1 LEVDIT
7 KKVQYFMKYGLVG
20 LILIA
25 VAAASGIYYYQHQ
38 HKYFNVYD
46 AQVASS
52 LVAAKVHGNAIVT
65 EKVVGNGEHVEAGD
79 VIAHVQSKITD
90 DDLANLEQTVALSQ
104 RNLDEVKKGQT
115 VTVAVPS
122 AAPAPAAASTP
133 RRSGGGS
140 SQSAAAAESR
150 MNRMQELYEM
160 GAVSARERDAAVAAY
175 HAAQSSASSY
185 SAPAASSAPSTP
197 AVTYQTTTQPADP
210 KAVQAAE
217 LQLKQAQAAL
227 DNAKQDAA
235 ETDIVAPVA
244 GTVYYADGIDEGGE
258 VKAGQTIASVGNAED
273 IWVEARVSSEKAPNI
288 RLGQFVSY
296 EIDGHKLQG
305 SVQDIQQPSKK
316 DDSGSADG
324 TNAASS
330 SDGSAAA
337 GQDQNGQSG
346 QNGQNGQDG
355 QPAVNTNDASGN
367 PSDQGGTS
375 DGQNGQIVM
384 AGSGNQDP
392 KTTTS
397 VEDEKEDPDIL
408 IIRISIP
415 SGLGF
420 DLKPGMKAVVK
431 FAMNG

>member
-1 LEVDIT
+1 MEFDIT
-7 KKVQYFMKYGLVG
+7 KKVQYFLKYGLVG
-20 LILIA
+20 LIVIA

-52 LVAAKVHGNAIVT
+52 LVATKVHGNATVT
-65 EKVVGNGEHVEAGD
+65 EKVVADGEHVEAGD

-104 RNLDEVKKGQT
+104 RNLDEIKKGQT
-115 VTVAVPS
+115 VTVAVPGPAPTPAAS
-122 AAPAPAAASTP
+122 APA
-133 RRSGGGS
+133 RSSGS

-150 MNRMQELYEM
+150 MHRMQELYEM

-175 HAAQSSASSY
+175 NSASSASSAS
-185 SAPAASSAPSTP
+185 SAPAASSSSSAP
-197 AVTYQTTTQPADP
+197 AVTYKTTTQPADP

-244 GTVYYADGIDEGGE
+244 GTVYYADGIDEGSD
-258 VKAGQTIASVGNAED
+258 VKAGQTIASVGNAD
-273 IWVEARVSSEKAPNI
+273 DLWVEARVSSEKAPKI

-316 DDSGSADG
+316 DDSSDSSNNGSDMSADG
-324 TNAASS
+324 TNNANMS
-330 SDGSAAA
+330 
-337 GQDQNGQSG
+337 GQAG
-346 QNGQNGQDG
+346 QNGQAGQDG

-367 PSDQGGTS
+367 PADPNAANSQ
-375 DGQNGQIVM
+375 DGQNGQLVP

-397 VEDEKEDPDIL
+397 VENAKEDEDIL

-420 DLKPGMKAVVK
+420 DLKPGMRAIVK

>member
-1 LEVDIT
+1 
-7 KKVQYFMKYGLVG
+7 M
-20 LILIA
+20 
-25 VAAASGIYYYQHQ
+25 
-38 HKYFNVYD
+38 
-46 AQVASS
+46 
-52 LVAAKVHGNAIVT
+52 
-65 EKVVGNGEHVEAGD
+65 
-79 VIAHVQSKITD
+79 
-90 DDLANLEQTVALSQ
+90 
-104 RNLDEVKKGQT
+104 RN
-115 VTVAVPS
+115 S
-122 AAPAPAAASTP
+122 AAPTAASAP
-133 RRSGGGS
+133 RRSSGGGS

-175 HAAQSSASSY
+175 HAAQSSASSSSY
-185 SAPAASSAPSTP
+185 AAPAASSSTSAP

-316 DDSGSADG
+316 DDSDSANGANGSDG
-324 TNAASS
+324 TAAH
-330 SDGSAAA
+330 
-337 GQDQNGQSG
+337 GQDQNGQNAQGS
-346 QNGQNGQDG
+346 QDG

-367 PSDQGGTS
+367 PSDQGATS
-375 DGQNGQIVM
+375 DGQNGQVVM

>member
-1 LEVDIT
+1 MEVDIT

-52 LVAAKVHGNAIVT
+52 LVATKVHGNATVT
-65 EKVVGNGEHVEAGD
+65 EKVVADGEHVEAGD
-79 VIAHVQSKITD
+79 IIAHVQSKITD

-104 RNLDEVKKGQT
+104 RNLDEIKKGQT
-115 VTVAVPS
+115 VTVAVPGP
-122 AAPAPAAASTP
+122 APAPAASAP
-133 RRSGGGS
+133 ARSSGS

-150 MNRMQELYEM
+150 MHRMQELYEM

-175 HAAQSSASSY
+175 NSASSASSAP
-185 SAPAASSAPSTP
+185 SAPAASSASSAP
-197 AVTYQTTTQPADP
+197 AVTYKTTTQPADP
-210 KAVQAAE
+210 KAVQTAE

-244 GTVYYADGIDEGGE
+244 GTVYYADGIDEGTD
-258 VKAGQTIASVGNAED
+258 VKAGQTIASVGNADD
-273 IWVEARVSSEKAPNI
+273 IWVEARVSSEKAPKI

-316 DDSGSADG
+316 DDSSDSSNANGSGVNAQAG
-324 TNAASS
+324 TNGANAN
-330 SDGSAAA
+330 DA
-337 GQDQNGQSG
+337 GGAN
-346 QNGQNGQDG
+346 G

-367 PSDQGGTS
+367 PTDQNAAGS
-375 DGQNGQIVM
+375 QDGQNGQLVP

-392 KTTTS
+392 KTTTA

-420 DLKPGMKAVVK
+420 DLKPGMRAVVK

>member
-1 LEVDIT
+1 
-7 KKVQYFMKYGLVG
+7 MKYGLVG

-258 VKAGQTIASVGNAED
+258 VKAGQTIASVGNADD
-273 IWVEARVSSEKAPNI
+273 IWVEARVSSEKAPKI

-316 DDSGSADG
+316 DDSDSANG
-324 TNAASS
+324 AN
-330 SDGSAAA
+330 
-337 GQDQNGQSG
+337 GQDQKG
-346 QNGQNGQDG
+346 QNAQGSQDG

-367 PSDQGGTS
+367 PSDQGATS
-375 DGQNGQIVM
+375 DGQNGQVVM

>member
-1 LEVDIT
+1 
-7 KKVQYFMKYGLVG
+7 MKYGLVG

-25 VAAASGIYYYQHQ
+25 VIAASGIYYYQHQ

-122 AAPAPAAASTP
+122 AAPAPAASAP
-133 RRSGGGS
+133 RRSSGGS

-175 HAAQSSASSY
+175 HAAQSSASSSSY
-185 SAPAASSAPSTP
+185 AAPAASSSTSAP

-316 DDSGSADG
+316 DDSDSANG
-324 TNAASS
+324 AN
-330 SDGSAAA
+330 GSAAN
-337 GQDQNGQSG
+337 GQDQNGQNAQGS
-346 QNGQNGQDG
+346 QDG

-367 PSDQGGTS
+367 PSDQGATS
-375 DGQNGQIVM
+375 DGQNGQVVM

>member
-1 LEVDIT
+1 
-7 KKVQYFMKYGLVG
+7 MKYGLVG

-25 VAAASGIYYYQHQ
+25 VIAASGIYYYQHQ

-122 AAPAPAAASTP
+122 AAPAPAASAP
-133 RRSGGGS
+133 RRSSGGGS

-175 HAAQSSASSY
+175 HAAQSSASSSSY
-185 SAPAASSAPSTP
+185 AAPAASSSTSAP

-316 DDSGSADG
+316 DDSDSANG
-324 TNAASS
+324 AN
-330 SDGSAAA
+330 
-337 GQDQNGQSG
+337 GQDQNGQNAQGS
-346 QNGQNGQDG
+346 QDG

-367 PSDQGGTS
+367 PSDQGATS
-375 DGQNGQIVM
+375 DGQNGQVVM
-384 AGSGNQDP
+384 AGAGNQDP

>member
-1 LEVDIT
+1 
-7 KKVQYFMKYGLVG
+7 MKYGLVG

-25 VAAASGIYYYQHQ
+25 VIAASGIYYYQHQ

-122 AAPAPAAASTP
+122 AAPAPAASAP
-133 RRSGGGS
+133 RRSNGGGS
-140 SQSAAAAESR
+140 LQSAAAAESR

-175 HAAQSSASSY
+175 HAAQSSASSSSY
-185 SAPAASSAPSTP
+185 AAPAASSSTSAP

-316 DDSGSADG
+316 DDSDSANG
-324 TNAASS
+324 AN
-330 SDGSAAA
+330 
-337 GQDQNGQSG
+337 GQDQNGQNAQGS
-346 QNGQNGQDG
+346 QDG

-367 PSDQGGTS
+367 PSDQGATS
-375 DGQNGQIVM
+375 DGQNGQVIM

>member
-1 LEVDIT
+1 
-7 KKVQYFMKYGLVG
+7 MKYGLVG

-122 AAPAPAAASTP
+122 AAPAPAASAP
-133 RRSGGGS
+133 RRSSGGS

-175 HAAQSSASSY
+175 HAAQSSASSSSY
-185 SAPAASSAPSTP
+185 AAPAASSSTSAP

-316 DDSGSADG
+316 DDSDSANG
-324 TNAASS
+324 AN
-330 SDGSAAA
+330 
-337 GQDQNGQSG
+337 GQDQKG
-346 QNGQNGQDG
+346 QNAQGSQDG

-367 PSDQGGTS
+367 PSDQGATS
-375 DGQNGQIVM
+375 DGQNGQVVM

>member
-1 LEVDIT
+1 
-7 KKVQYFMKYGLVG
+7 MKYGLVG

-25 VAAASGIYYYQHQ
+25 VIAASGIYYYQHQ

-104 RNLDEVKKGQT
+104 RNLDEVNKGQT

-122 AAPAPAAASTP
+122 AAPAPAASAP
-133 RRSGGGS
+133 RRSSGGGS

-175 HAAQSSASSY
+175 HAAQSSASSSSY
-185 SAPAASSAPSTP
+185 AAPAASSSTSAP

-316 DDSGSADG
+316 DDSDSANGANGSDG
-324 TNAASS
+324 TAAH
-330 SDGSAAA
+330 
-337 GQDQNGQSG
+337 GQDQNGQNAQGS
-346 QNGQNGQDG
+346 QDG

-367 PSDQGGTS
+367 PSDQGATS
-375 DGQNGQIVM
+375 DGQNGQVVM